1 MKSTSLLQKHPI
13 LRLLLPLMLG
23 IVLAD
28 YFYQELANYQES
40 LLIITLAGFFLLL
53 FSLRKIKGCFPLFLP
68 LVMMGI
74 GMLLTGKSLSKSF
87 FVYPEGNA
95 AYRVLITEQPEEKER
110 SILCKSIVLERADTM
125 QKGVKDKA
133 FLLYLAKD
141 SASFSLRKGD
151 SLLIYASLEPV
162 LNSGIPD
169 AFDYPR
175 YLRRKGICG
184 LAYIAANHWQ
194 ITGHNE
200 SLTNDGLSK
209 TKNYLKERYEK
220 LGFKGDELA
229 ILTALTIGDKEEL
242 SEEIQEIYSVSGASH
257 ILAISGLHI
266 GLLYAVLWLL
276 LSPMRKRKYLK
287 FVSVLLIVGTLWLFA
302 ALTGFPA
309 SVVRSVTMFSLIALS
324 SLTQERPH
332 TLNTLA
338 SAAFVMLLFQPLWLF
353 EIGFQMSF
361 AAVVAI
367 VTLNP
372 LLSSLWPTN
381 NLFLSRFRD
390 LLSVSISAQIGVAPI
405 VAFYFH
411 RFSIYFIF
419 SNLWA
424 IPMVT
429 LIMYVALLML
439 VFSPFYT
446 IQQWIALLE
455 NKLIHW
461 QNIGLEYISQLPHAS
476 IDRIWI
482 TIGEIVGFY
491 MVIWLLYRFFQ
502 RRTAKNTLWALGSL
516 CLLLSTHLGLS
527 LYNRMSSCIVFYNVR
542 GCPTVHLISDT
553 GHSWMGTTDSLPNMK
568 TLINQA
574 NPYWMHHKLEIPK
587 MLTSKNQIVD
597 FHGKRICFVNDA
609 RWRWKKSDIKLSVD
623 YLYITSGY
631 RGTLAELTELF
642 NINEVVIDASLSA
655 FYTNRLDAECNER
668 HIPIHHLIDEGMLC
682 IPI

>member
-1 MKSTSLLQKHPI
+1 MKRTSLLQKHPI

-28 YFYQELANYQES
+28 CFYQELANFQVL
-40 LLIITLAGFFLLL
+40 LLIITLASFFLLL
-53 FSLRKIKGCFPLFLP
+53 LSLWKIKGCFSFFMPF
-68 LVMMGI
+68 VMIGL
-74 GMLLTGKSLSKSF
+74 GMLLTGKSLSRSF

-110 SILCKSIVLERADTM
+110 SILCKSVVLDRADTLS
-125 QKGVKDKA
+125 KVKDKP

-141 SASFSLRKGD
+141 SATFTLRKGD
-151 SLLIYASLEPV
+151 SLLIYAALEPA

-184 LAYIAANHWQ
+184 SAYIATNHWQ
-194 ITGHNE
+194 LTGHNE
-200 SLTNDGLSK
+200 SLTNDRLTK

-229 ILTALTIGDKEEL
+229 ILSALTIGDKEEL

-266 GLLYAVLWLL
+266 GLLYAVLWIL
-276 LSPMRKRKYLK
+276 LSPLRKRKLFK
-287 FVSVLLIVGTLWLFA
+287 FMSVLLIVGTLWLFA

-309 SVVRSVTMFSLIALS
+309 SVVRSVIMFSLIALS

-372 LLSSLWPTN
+372 FLSSLWPTKN
-381 NLFLSRFRD
+381 KILSKFRD

-411 RFSIYFIF
+411 RFSIYFIL

-429 LIMYVALLML
+429 LIMYVALVML
-439 VFSPFYT
+439 VLSPFYS
-446 IQQWIALLE
+446 IQQWVALLE

-461 QNIGLEYISQLPHAS
+461 QNVGLEYISQLPHAS

-482 TIGEIVGFY
+482 TIGEIAGFY
-491 MVIWLLYRFFQ
+491 LVIWLFYRFFQ
-502 RRTAKNTLWALGSL
+502 RRTAHNTLWALGSL
-516 CLLLSTHLGLS
+516 CMLLSAHLGLS
-527 LYNRMSSCIVFYNVR
+527 LFNKMSPGIIFYNVR
-542 GCPTVHLISDT
+542 GCPTVHLISDNNK
-553 GHSWMGTTDSLPNMK
+553 SWMSTTDSLPNMK
-568 TLINQA
+568 TVINQV
-574 NPYWMHHKLEIPK
+574 NPYWIHHQLEIPK
-587 MLTSKNQIVD
+587 MLTSKNQMVD
-597 FHGKRICFVNDA
+597 FRGKRICFVNDA
-609 RWRWKKSDIKLSVD
+609 RWRWKQSDIRLSID
-623 YLYITSGY
+623 YLYISSGY

-642 NINEVVIDASLSA
+642 DINEVVIDASLSA
-655 FYTNRLDAECNER
+655 FYTHRLDTECQER
-668 HIPIHHLIDEGMLC
+668 HIPIHHLLDEGMLY
-682 IPI
+682 IPL

>member
-28 YFYQELANYQES
+28 CFYQELANYQDF
-40 LLIITLAGFFLLL
+40 LLIITLTSFFLLL
-53 FSLRKIKGCFPLFLP
+53 LFLWKIKGCFPFFLP
-68 LVMMGI
+68 LIMMGI

-95 AYRVLITEQPEEKER
+95 VYRVLITEQPEEKER
-110 SILCKSIVLERADTM
+110 SILCKSLVLERADTI
-125 QKGVKDKA
+125 QKGVRDKV

-141 SASFSLRKGD
+141 SASFALGKGD
-151 SLLIYASLEPV
+151 SLLIYASLAPV

-184 LAYIAANHWQ
+184 SAYIAADHWQ
-194 ITGHNE
+194 LTGHDE
-200 SLTNDGLSK
+200 ALTNDRLTK
-209 TKNYLKERYEK
+209 TRNYLKERYER

-266 GLLYAVLWLL
+266 GLLYAVLWIL

-287 FVSVLLIVGTLWLFA
+287 FMSVLLIVSTLWLFA

-372 LLSSLWPTN
+372 FLSSLWPTRN
-381 NLFLSRFRD
+381 KFLCRFRD

-429 LIMYVALLML
+429 LIMYIALLML

-476 IDRIWI
+476 IDRVWI

-491 MVIWLLYRFFQ
+491 MVIWLFYRFFQ
-502 RRTAKNTLWALGSL
+502 RRTAKNTLWALGSM
-516 CLLLSTHLGLS
+516 CLLLFAHLGLS
-527 LYNRMSSCIVFYNVR
+527 INNRMSSCIVFYNVR

-553 GHSWMGTTDSLPNMK
+553 GNSWISTTDSLPNMK

-587 MLTSKNQIVD
+587 MLTCENQMVD
-597 FHGKRICFVNDA
+597 YHGKRICFINDA
-609 RWRWKKSDIKLSVD
+609 RWRWKKSDTKLSVD

-631 RGTLAELTELF
+631 RGTLAELEELF
-642 NINEVVIDASLSA
+642 DINEVVIDASLSA
-655 FYTNRLDAECNER
+655 FYTNRLDTECNER
-668 HIPIHHLIDEGMLC
+668 HIPIHHLIDEGILC